1 MIMNEMRIRVWLLAL
16 GDCIAL
22 GGILLLTALIY
33 RWLGG
38 NYELSLYCR
47 LWPLLLVFVI
57 CNGFVRLYHGNF
69 FYPGAALGP
78 VEELRRLFFSI
89 TLTYLLLLAYL
100 TIVRNTEYSRLV
112 LLASWAATG
121 LLLPPGR
128 WLARAWLKKYP
139 WAQGR
144 VLIAGAGHTGSK
156 VAAMLEEDCHFGF
169 RVAGFVDDAART
181 TVETSL
187 LRGKVDDAIAVAR
200 RENINYLICCLPLP
214 LLQSKLRD
222 FAGYFR
228 HILIV
233 SDTQTLPISWSYP
246 LNLHGIAGV
255 ELRNQLQLPGPRLM
269 KRLLEL
275 SLSLTAIVLLLPLFL
290 LLALLVKLSS
300 PGPIFYRAR
309 RLGLDGRTMR
319 VWKFRTMYED
329 ADDRL
334 ESILAED
341 PELAR
346 QWRLRFKLDHDP
358 RITPLGKFLRKSSL
372 DELPQFFNVLHG
384 EMAVIGP
391 RPIVEAEKVYYGSN
405 YEVFARVKP
414 GITGLW
420 QVSGRS
426 DTTYERRVDLDMHY
440 VMNWS
445 VWLDF
450 YILLKTVLEV
460 FRCRGAK

>member
-1 MIMNEMRIRVWLLAL
+1 
-16 GDCIAL
+16 
-22 GGILLLTALIY
+22 
-33 RWLGG
+33 
-38 NYELSLYCR
+38 
-47 LWPLLLVFVI
+47 
-57 CNGFVRLYHGNF
+57 
-69 FYPGAALGP
+69 
-78 VEELRRLFFSI
+78 
-89 TLTYLLLLAYL
+89 
-100 TIVRNTEYSRLV
+100 
-112 LLASWAATG
+112 
-121 LLLPPGR
+121 
-128 WLARAWLKKYP
+128 
-139 WAQGR
+139 
-144 VLIAGAGHTGSK
+144 
-156 VAAMLEEDCHFGF
+156 
-169 RVAGFVDDAART
+169 
-181 TVETSL
+181 
-187 LRGKVDDAIAVAR
+187 
-200 RENINYLICCLPLP
+200 
-214 LLQSKLRD
+214 
-222 FAGYFR
+222 
-228 HILIV
+228 
-233 SDTQTLPISWSYP
+233 
-246 LNLHGIAGV
+246 
-255 ELRNQLQLPGPRLM
+255 
-269 KRLLEL
+269 
-275 SLSLTAIVLLLPLFL
+275 
-290 LLALLVKLSS
+290 
-300 PGPIFYRAR
+300 
-309 RLGLDGRTMR
+309 
-319 VWKFRTMYED
+319 MYED